1 MSIFRRKGTIE
12 GLFRI
17 GAEEH
22 LNTDAVAET
31 PTRRGVKHEV
41 YYVRGRPFIAPAQQ
55 IGAPRLRRGDEPAH
69 RTRPPCRLQAG
80 RTRFTACSFLHPL
93 RIPSF
98 APKHVAPLT
107 TLCATSL
114 PPSKGRPTSRRSPS
128 PPRGAV
134 Y

>member
-55 IGAPRLRRGDEPAH
+55 IGAPRR
-69 RTRPPCRLQAG
+69 
-80 RTRFTACSFLHPL
+80 
-93 RIPSF
+93 
-98 APKHVAPLT
+98 
-107 TLCATSL
+107 
-114 PPSKGRPTSRRSPS
+114 
-128 PPRGAV
+128 
-134 Y
+134 

>member
-80 RTRFTACSFLHPL
+80 RTRFTACSFLQM
-93 RIPSF
+93 
-98 APKHVAPLT
+98 
-107 TLCATSL
+107 
-114 PPSKGRPTSRRSPS
+114 
-128 PPRGAV
+128 GA
-134 Y
+134 

>member
-41 YYVRGRPFIAPAQQ
+41 YYVRGRPFIAPA
-55 IGAPRLRRGDEPAH
+55 AE
-69 RTRPPCRLQAG
+69 
-80 RTRFTACSFLHPL
+80 
-93 RIPSF
+93 
-98 APKHVAPLT
+98 
-107 TLCATSL
+107 LCARSNFL
-114 PPSKGRPTSRRSPS
+114 APADYSVDRLFATSRIVPT
-128 PPRGAV
+128 PPLSIKNGRQV
-134 Y
+134 